1 MTESRRSFLNK
12 GGKAIA
18 GGLGAAALAGPAARA
33 RSPIR
38 WRLQTYAGAS
48 LAEHVVKPAVDAF
61 NRAADGEME
70 IELFFAGEIA
80 PMEEMFRALRDGEID
95 LVQSDDDSMAAPT
108 DVAVFGGYF
117 PLALRHSLDVP
128 VLFDRYGLGEIWAEA
143 YAEAGVKWLSAGA
156 WDPCHFIT
164 REPVRRLADL
174 AGKRVFTFPT
184 AGRFLRRF
192 GVEPLPL
199 PEWDDIGAALRRGD
213 VDGIAWSGITE
224 AYTVGW
230 ADFAPY
236 FLVNNVSGAWI
247 GHFFANEER
256 WNGIPDH
263 LKALWRLA
271 MESSHYYRQHW
282 YWGGEAEL
290 RVRGAKL
297 ELTAIPDDE
306 WAAVEDEAE
315 RFWDEIAAAS
325 PRAARVVEIFRRYNA
340 VMAKAGKPYRD

>member
-1 MTESRRSFLNK
+1 MTHSRRSFLNK
-12 GGKAIA
+12 GGKALA
-18 GGLGAAALAGPAARA
+18 GGVGAAALAAPAARA

-38 WRLQTYAGAS
+38 WRLQTYAGPS
-48 LAEHVVKPAVDAF
+48 LAAHVVKPAVDAF
-61 NRAADGEME
+61 NRAANGEME
-70 IELFFAGEIA
+70 IELFHADEIA
-80 PMEEMFRALRDGEID
+80 PMSEMFGALRDGEID

-143 YAEAGVKWLSAGA
+143 YAEAGVTWLSAGA

-164 REPVRRLADL
+164 REPIRRLADL
-174 AGKRVFTFPT
+174 KGKRVFTFPT

-192 GVEPLPL
+192 GVVTLPL
-199 PEWDDIGAALRRGD
+199 PAWDGIGTALRRGD

-230 ADFAPY
+230 ADFTRY
-236 FLVNNVSGAWI
+236 FLVNNICGAWI
-247 GHFFANEER
+247 GHFFANEAR
-256 WNGIPDH
+256 WNALPDH
-263 LKALWRLA
+263 LKTLWRLT

-306 WAAVEDEAE
+306 WAEVEAE
-315 RFWDEIAAAS
+315 AARFHDEIAAAS
-325 PRAARVVEIFRRYNA
+325 PRAARVVEIFRRYDA
-340 VMAKAGKPYRD
+340 VMAEAGRPYR